1 MKLFAA
7 SYRFVQY
14 AVLWTSD
21 FVKIYFDGILYR
33 EYNSSDLPP
42 LYSNP
47 NLTMRMILN
56 NGVMDSYDPENEF
69 GDDKPYETATMY
81 FDNIRVY
88 QKP

>member
-1 MKLFAA
+1 M
-7 SYRFVQY
+7 SIQ
-14 AVLWTSD
+14 T
-21 FVKIYFDGILYR
+21 IQIGILNSMRGPYLLNKVGI
-33 EYNSSDLPP
+33 NSSDLPP

-81 FDNIRVY
+81 IDNIRVY